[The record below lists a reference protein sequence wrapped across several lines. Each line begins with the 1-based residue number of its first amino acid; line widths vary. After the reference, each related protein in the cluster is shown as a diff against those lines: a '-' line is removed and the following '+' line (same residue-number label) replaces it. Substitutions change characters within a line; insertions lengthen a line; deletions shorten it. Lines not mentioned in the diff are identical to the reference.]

1 MSVSLVALFV
11 CLAVVN
17 GCAFGLSPAGGG
29 TLQTET
35 VLAPLAPSTGLP
47 DIGGLQS
54 RLEVVRKNLESNHD
68 GEIYSGEVEGTE
80 PDDFAIVVT
89 TIDGQTAATGD
100 SEKLFPFMSVSKP
113 FTYAFALEQHG
124 LGVLIAKVGV
134 NATGLP
140 YNSLAASVVRHQ
152 PQQNP
157 MVNAGAITTHSL
169 IEANSSEDK
178 IDSVVKFYSQLANRP
193 LKINEAWR
201 ATPRALSYA
210 LSYQMQ
216 HAGLLEGDVKDVLQ
230 RYLMSNIVGVT
241 TVDLAQMGATLAKG
255 GIQPQ
260 AGNRV
265 LQAETVKAVLSA
277 MVTAGMYEDSGRWW
291 TEVGLPA
298 KSGVSG
304 AILAVV
310 PGWGAISAYSPRLDA
325 AGNSVRAA
333 AAIRELVQAWRL
345 HSFDRL
351 IDTGQ

>member
-1 MSVSLVALFV
+1 
-11 CLAVVN
+11 
-17 GCAFGLSPAGGG
+17 
-29 TLQTET
+29 
-35 VLAPLAPSTGLP
+35 LP
-47 DIGGLQS
+47 DIGSLQNS
-54 RLEVVRKNLESNHD
+54 LEAVRKNLESNHD
-68 GEIYSGEVEGTE
+68 GEIYSGAVEGTE

-113 FTYAFALEQHG
+113 FTYALALEQHG
-124 LGVLIAKVGV
+124 LDVMIAKVGV
-134 NATGLP
+134 NATGMP
-140 YNSLAASVVRHQ
+140 YNSLAALVVRHQ

-169 IEANSSEDK
+169 IEANSSEEK
-178 IDSVVKFYSQLANRP
+178 IDSVVQLYSKLANRS
-193 LKINEAWR
+193 LKVKDAWR

-216 HAGLLEGDVKDVLQ
+216 HAGLLEGEVEDALQ
-230 RYLMSNIVGVT
+230 RYLLSNIVGVT
-241 TVDLAQMGATLAKG
+241 TTDLAQMGATLAKG

-260 AGNRV
+260 TGKRV
-265 LQAETVKAVLSA
+265 LKTETVKAVLSA

-291 TEVGLPA
+291 TKVGLPA

-304 AILAVV
+304 AIVAVV

-333 AAIRELVQAWRL
+333 AAIRKLVQTWRL
-345 HSFDRL
+345 HSFERL
-351 IDTGQ
+351 IESGQ